1 MTKEFEDFESFL
13 KNVDEISDL
22 VKDLSSSDVT
32 SQQRAVEKAD
42 CYISTLK
49 EKEEPCK
56 TLLNRTVINT
66 NPSQQ
71 APAPTGSQN
80 DPSSSADHFMKM
92 MESDAEDRH
101 KRRQR
106 RQEKANALKEKG
118 NEAYA
123 QGEYETAVKLYSDGL
138 DERRDMQPLYTNRAQ
153 SYIKLE
159 KYKEAISDCE
169 WALKCNDKCVKAYL
183 HMGKAHLALKNYN
196 ESRMCYQKILEI
208 EPGREKM
215 LKEYLTQVDLEEE
228 RECQESNAWEEFDK
242 GEEKATTV
250 LQLLKK
256 LQRPDQFP
264 LYYCAGL
271 KLLSH
276 AITDCT
282 GQTLFRLNNGFSIIQ
297 TNDTVRSC
305 LLQKST
311 APCAEELCVSVLKLW
326 RVICDGNDENQ
337 KMLMRCPDSK
347 EYIVD
352 LLVSGMAAVRKECL
366 AFLSLYSQTPH
377 GRCLSIE
384 NLNLHMLVGNLMM
397 CISTQSHRET
407 TALTI
412 LENFATENQFCLQLR
427 DTFTTLIVPPFASL
441 LKNITTFNQHSFPSL
456 ISTIGNMIGDDAIHN
471 EVANCQEFWQA
482 SLIAMK
488 WCTHCEY
495 REILYPLLGLM
506 INLSGNPST
515 AIQEHAV
522 PISGVCLGLLS
533 DPDGGIIT
541 RATGLLSK
549 VLPQSPAAT
558 EDAVQRGIVRTIRR
572 LLKGSG
578 KTTTKYLIKTL
589 TVCTAISQTAQEE
602 WVKCDNRL
610 HTLRRLLGPSSE
622 EAVAGNAALCLGHCL
637 GVRGAA
643 SSLLGTDTVLL
654 LLRLAAGDAK
664 RSAVQQNSAIALG
677 KLCKAEPRHM
687 AKLRELHGLE
697 ILHSCMKL
705 IT

>member
-22 VKDLSSSDVT
+22 VKDLNSSDVT

-66 NPSQQ
+66 NRSQQ

-101 KRRQR
+101 KRRQM

-183 HMGKAHLALKNYN
+183 HMGKAHLALENYN

-228 RECQESNAWEEFDK
+228 RECQESKAWEEFDK

-256 LQRPDQFP
+256 LDRPDQFP
-264 LYYCAGL
+264 LYYCGGL

-326 RVICDGNDENQ
+326 RVVCDGNDENQ
-337 KMLMRCPDSK
+337 KMLMRCPASE

-352 LLVSGMAAVRKECL
+352 LLASGMAAVRKECL

-377 GRCLSIE
+377 GRCLAIE
-384 NLNLHMLVGNLMM
+384 NLNLHMWVGNLMV
-397 CISTQSHRET
+397 CISTQSQLET

-412 LENFATENQFCLQLR
+412 LENFATENKFCLQLR
-427 DTFTTLIVPPFASL
+427 DTFTTLIGLPFASL
-441 LKNITTFNQHSFPSL
+441 LRNITTFNRHSFPSL

-471 EVANCQEFWQA
+471 EVANCQECWQA
-482 SLIAMK
+482 FLIAM
-488 WCTHCEY
+488 
-495 REILYPLLGLM
+495 
-506 INLSGNPST
+506 
-515 AIQEHAV
+515 EHAV
-522 PISGVCLGLLS
+522 PISGVCLDLLS

-549 VLPQSPAAT
+549 VLPQSTAAT
-558 EDAVQRGIVRTIRR
+558 EEAVQRGVVGTMRR

-602 WVKCDNRL
+602 WVKCDKRL

-654 LLRLAAGDAK
+654 LLRRAAGDAK
-664 RSAVQQNSAIALG
+664 RSAVQQNSAITLG

>member
-22 VKDLSSSDVT
+22 VKDLNSSDVT

-66 NPSQQ
+66 NRSQQ

-101 KRRQR
+101 KRRQM

-183 HMGKAHLALKNYN
+183 HMGKAHLALENYN

-228 RECQESNAWEEFDK
+228 RECQESKAWEEFDK

-256 LQRPDQFP
+256 LDRPDQFP
-264 LYYCAGL
+264 LYYCGGL

-326 RVICDGNDENQ
+326 RVVCDGNDENQ
-337 KMLMRCPDSK
+337 KMLMRCPASE

-352 LLVSGMAAVRKECL
+352 LLASGMAAVRKECL

-377 GRCLSIE
+377 GRCLAIE
-384 NLNLHMLVGNLMM
+384 NLNLHMLVGNLMG
-397 CISTQSHRET
+397 CISTQSQLET

-427 DTFTTLIVPPFASL
+427 DTFTTLIGLPFASL
-441 LKNITTFNQHSFPSL
+441 LRNITTFNRHSFPSL

-471 EVANCQEFWQA
+471 EVANCQECWQA
-482 SLIAMK
+482 FLIAMK

-506 INLSGNPST
+506 INLSGNSST

-522 PISGVCLGLLS
+522 PISGVCLDLLS

-549 VLPQSPAAT
+549 VLPQSTAAT
-558 EDAVQRGIVRTIRR
+558 EDAVQRGVVGTMRR

-602 WVKCDNRL
+602 WVKCDKRL

-654 LLRLAAGDAK
+654 LLRHAAGDAK
-664 RSAVQQNSAIALG
+664 RSAVQQNSAITLG

>member
-22 VKDLSSSDVT
+22 VKELNSSDVT

-42 CYISTLK
+42 CYIAALK

-66 NPSQQ
+66 NPSQR

-80 DPSSSADHFMKM
+80 YPSSSADNFMKI
-92 MESDAEDRH
+92 MENDAEDRH
-101 KRRQR
+101 KRRQMK
-106 RQEKANALKEKG
+106 QEKANALKEKG
-118 NEAYA
+118 NVAYA

-153 SYIKLE
+153 S
-159 KYKEAISDCE
+159 
-169 WALKCNDKCVKAYL
+169 
-183 HMGKAHLALKNYN
+183 
-196 ESRMCYQKILEI
+196 RMCYQKILEI

-215 LKEYLTQVDLEEE
+215 VKDYLTQVDFEEE
-228 RECQESNAWEEFDK
+228 RECQESKAWEEFDK
-242 GEEKATTV
+242 EEEKATTV

-256 LQRPDQFP
+256 LDRPNQFP
-264 LYYCAGL
+264 LYYCGGL

-311 APCAEELCVSVLKLW
+311 APGAEELCMSVLKLW

-337 KMLMRCPDSK
+337 KMLMRCPASK

-352 LLVSGMAAVRKECL
+352 LLASGMAAVRRECL

-377 GRCLSIE
+377 GRRLAIE
-384 NLNLHMLVGNLMM
+384 NLNLHMLVGNLMA
-397 CISTQSHRET
+397 CVSTQSQLET

-412 LENFATENQFCLQLR
+412 LDNFATENKFCLQLR
-427 DTFTTLIVPPFASL
+427 DTFKTLIVLPFASL
-441 LKNITTFNQHSFPSL
+441 LRNITTSNQHIFPSL
-456 ISTIGNMIGDDAIHN
+456 ISTIGHMTGDDAIHK
-471 EVANCQEFWQA
+471 EVANCQECWQA
-482 SLIAMK
+482 FLIAME

-506 INLSGNPST
+506 INLSGNSST

-522 PISGVCLGLLS
+522 PISGVCLVLLS
-533 DPDGGIIT
+533 DTDGGIIT

-558 EDAVQRGIVRTIRR
+558 EDAVQRGVVGTMRR

-578 KTTTKYLIKTL
+578 MTTTKYLIKTL

-602 WVKCDNRL
+602 WVKCDKRL
-610 HTLRRLLGPSSE
+610 YTLRRLLGPSSE

-637 GVRGAA
+637 GVQGAA

-654 LLRLAAGDAK
+654 LLRHAAGDAK
-664 RSAVQQNSAIALG
+664 RSAVQQNAAIALG
-677 KLCKAEPRHM
+677 KLCRAEPRHM